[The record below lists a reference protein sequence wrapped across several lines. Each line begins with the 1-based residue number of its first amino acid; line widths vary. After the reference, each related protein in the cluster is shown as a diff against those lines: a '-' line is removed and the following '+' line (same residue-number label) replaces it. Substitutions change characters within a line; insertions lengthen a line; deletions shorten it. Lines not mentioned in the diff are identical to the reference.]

1 MVGVLI
7 ILGLIAISSIPVVA
21 VYFWFRIA
29 KYEFTLR
36 WFLFVLLA
44 GATAF
49 LPAILLQNLLNFSIS
64 SGGRLELF
72 YQFFVRIASTEE
84 LSRLLLLLV
93 FFRLSSRIAP
103 DPLDGQEPAA
113 EAPDESGYASET
125 PTTTPWN
132 TVKKGAAAGLVAGL
146 GFAILE
152 SAVYGA
158 SNADVFGV
166 LLLRTVTAAPLH
178 AACGARVGMAAVMFR
193 LNPVQALSRLLAAVA
208 IHGIYNFMI
217 IMPGFMSA
225 AAVLI
230 ALITL
235 ASSIAVISS
244 GWSGPEDRP

>member
-1 MVGVLI
+1 MIGVLL

-21 VYFWFRIA
+21 VYFWFRVA
-29 KYEFTLR
+29 KYQFTLR

-72 YQFFVRIASTEE
+72 YQFFVRIAFTEE

-93 FFRLSSRIAP
+93 FLKLSVRIAP
-103 DPLDGQEPAA
+103 DPLAGQEQA
-113 EAPDESGYASET
+113 EIPPEESGYSSDS
-125 PTTTPWN
+125 PKTTSWN
-132 TVKKGAAAGLVAGL
+132 TVKKGAAAGLIAGL

-158 SNADVFGV
+158 SNTDI
-166 LLLRTVTAAPLH
+166 LLLRAVTAAPLH
-178 AACGARVGMAAVMFR
+178 AACGSRVGMAAVLFR
-193 LNPVQALSRLLAAVA
+193 YNPVQAVSRLLAATA

-217 IMPGFMSA
+217 IMPGFMA
-225 AAVLI
+225 VAAVII
-230 ALITL
+230 AIITL
-235 ASSIAVISS
+235 ASSIATISS